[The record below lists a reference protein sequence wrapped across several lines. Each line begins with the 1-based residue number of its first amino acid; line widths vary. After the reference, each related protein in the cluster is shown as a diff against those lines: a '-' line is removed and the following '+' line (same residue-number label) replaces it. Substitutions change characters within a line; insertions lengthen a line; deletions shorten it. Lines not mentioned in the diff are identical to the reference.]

1 MLSFSFYLDNG
12 EEEEIVDIPDELYQW
27 LTHSE
32 FSKIGQSEERDVK
45 IDGEITKIAV
55 VPLMGSNRR
64 KLSNF
69 FRDAIVQE
77 SDRMLN
83 QLSHSS
89 SKEDYLAVSYT
100 LRILQNLRKLIEDEQ
115 FKYLSRI

>member
-1 MLSFSFYLDNG
+1 MLRFSFYLDNG

-27 LTHSE
+27 LIHSE

-77 SDRMLN
+77 SDRMLS

-89 SKEDYLAVSYT
+89 SKDYLAASYT